1 MVGRM
6 DLTCVPPTEHAV
18 CRVGTCVVVGPIPSS
33 APPPFK
39 SRAPSS
45 HPSLL
50 LSSSL
55 HIFPSFTLRERL
67 GFDRFGLE
75 IDRIGGLWR
84 SMDGNFS
91 SYRFMNRSYC
101 ESSIDSSGA
110 FSDCNSDRSGEFP
123 VESQLAHRV
132 LISSTV
138 NSCSS
143 DELVRN
149 LIAGLKS
156 ESVEAQYQA
165 AMELRLLA
173 KNSMENRIK
182 IGQSGAIRPLVSL
195 TSTTEQQLQEHGVTA
210 ILNLSLCD
218 ENKDLLVGA
227 GAIKALVRALKSGTS
242 TTKENAANAL
252 LRLAQVDDHKVTI
265 GRSGAIP
272 PLVSLLETGTF
283 RGKKDACTALYTLC
297 SSKENK
303 ARAVQAGIMK
313 PLLEL
318 MAEPDSGMV
327 DKAACVMNKLVTIPK
342 GVTALVE
349 EDGIPVLVE
358 LLETGSQRQKVI
370 AVSALL
376 QICAESAVYRG
387 MVTREGAIPPLVAF
401 SQSGET
407 KSKQQAEDLLSLLRQ
422 PRPTADEGS
431 QTRPR
436 R

>member
-1 MVGRM
+1 
-6 DLTCVPPTEHAV
+6 
-18 CRVGTCVVVGPIPSS
+18 
-33 APPPFK
+33 
-39 SRAPSS
+39 
-45 HPSLL
+45 
-50 LSSSL
+50 
-55 HIFPSFTLRERL
+55 
-67 GFDRFGLE
+67 
-75 IDRIGGLWR
+75 
-84 SMDGNFS
+84 MDGNFS

-349 EDGIPVLVE
+349 EDGIPVLAE
-358 LLETGSQRQKVI
+358 GDC
-370 AVSALL
+370 VSALL

-407 KSKQQAEDLLSLLRQ
+407 NPSSRYLPLKYSSPPDYETFCRKPRARRPVPINQVTDRRFLNTFQAEDLLSLLRQ